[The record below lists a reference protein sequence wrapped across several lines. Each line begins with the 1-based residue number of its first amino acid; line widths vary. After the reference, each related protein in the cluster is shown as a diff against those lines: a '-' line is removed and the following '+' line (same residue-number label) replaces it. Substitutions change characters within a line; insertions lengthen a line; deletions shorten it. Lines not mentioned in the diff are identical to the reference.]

1 MAKASA
7 LLVLAF
13 AVVFARSA
21 VASCY
26 DRDASGRPVRFQLR
40 GGEAFDTRTG
50 LTWRR
55 CSAGTSWNDR
65 RGCEGETAY
74 VGLDDAMRIAASLG
88 GGWRVPSGPELESL
102 IDFDCGRPVVDTTVF
117 PDVRPTEE
125 GMAKYW
131 TTNPVGVIDLYYNF
145 DLIDGHAD
153 GNTRG
158 MQLAVKFVRAK

>member
-7 LLVLAF
+7 LFVLAF
-13 AVVFARSA
+13 AVVLAHTA

-26 DRDASGRPVRFQLR
+26 DRDASGRQMRFQLR
-40 GGEAFDTRTG
+40 GAEAFDTRTG

-55 CSAGTSWNDR
+55 CSAGTSWSDR

-74 VGLDDAMRIAASLG
+74 VGLDDAMRITASLG

-102 IDFDCGRPVVDTTVF
+102 IDFDCGRPVVDPTVF
-117 PDVRPTEE
+117 PDVRPAEE

-153 GNTRG
+153 GSTRG
-158 MQLAVKFVRAK
+158 MQLAVKFVRPK